1 MNHRLKKWGAPL
13 LSFAIGQPAVQ
24 LVNLLTGFLLLRWL
38 SIEHYAQFGVAFAF
52 QSTLGMLAD
61 LGFSSSILALAGER
75 ARDPEVVGRYVRSA
89 RHFRFWL
96 AVCLG
101 CVFALAFPLITREQP
116 WSFFTKSA
124 LLASILVAVA
134 VQAWALYQAPLLAH
148 REISAVYRPQ
158 IVGGALRLGLSGLLH
173 VLHGLSGVAA
183 SWIGTLALG
192 ISSWWTRRLGRP
204 LLCEPETS
212 DPQANREMLRYLAP
226 LIPGVVFTAF
236 QSQISVVIITIFGST
251 QNVAEVAALGRLGQ
265 LFGILAAFN
274 GVIVG
279 PYVAAMTKQQCRS
292 RYFMI
297 LGTAA
302 LIAVL
307 VSVLAFLFPSPL
319 LWILGPRYQNLSDEV
334 GWVVLTA
341 CIGYVGGVMWTM
353 HAARKWVFWW
363 STFLYITLVISAQ
376 VIGAL
381 FLDLGS
387 TRGVILLSVFS
398 AGAGVLVH
406 AATCCW
412 GFWNDGRGDR

>member
-1 MNHRLKKWGAPL
+1 VNHRLKKWGAPL

-24 LVNLLTGFLLLRWL
+24 LVNLVTGFFLLRWM
-38 SIEHYAQFGVAFAF
+38 SVENYAQFGVAFAF
-52 QSTLGMLAD
+52 QSTVGMLAD

-75 ARDPEVVGRYVRSA
+75 ARNPEVVGRYIRSA
-89 RHFRFWL
+89 RHFRCWL
-96 AVCLG
+96 AVGVG
-101 CVFALAFPLITREQP
+101 CVFALAFPLIIREQQ
-116 WSFFTKSA
+116 WSVFTKGA
-124 LLASILVAVA
+124 ILASILVAVA
-134 VQAWALYQAPLLAH
+134 AQSWTIYQAPLLAH

-158 IVGGALRLGLSGLLH
+158 IFGGALRLGLSGLLH

-204 LLCEPETS
+204 LICEPEKS
-212 DPQANREMLRYLAP
+212 DPQVNREMLRYLAP
-226 LIPGVVFTAF
+226 LIPGVIFTAF
-236 QSQISVVIITIFGST
+236 QSQISVAIITVFGST
-251 QNVAEVAALGRLGQ
+251 QNIAEVAALARLGQ

-274 GVIVG
+274 GIIIG
-279 PYVAAMTKQQCRS
+279 PYVATMKKQQFRS

-297 LGTAA
+297 LGIAA
-302 LIAVL
+302 FIAVL

-319 LWILGPRYQNLSDEV
+319 LWILGPLYQNLGAEV

-353 HAARKWVFWW
+353 HAARKWIFWW
-363 STFLYITLVISAQ
+363 STMFYILLVISAQ
-376 VIGAL
+376 VSGAL

-387 TRGVILLSVFS
+387 TRGVILLGVFS

-406 AATCCW
+406 MATCCW
-412 GFWNDGRGDR
+412 GFWIDRQDHR